1 MNLGTSLRMHVNAV
15 LSIFHVSIFKTIK
28 IVQNLHLFSYKYSL
42 FKFMQSNR

>member
-28 IVQNLHLFSYKYSL
+28 NDSYIYRELNFQEK
-42 FKFMQSNR
+42 